1 MQAPVKRPA
10 AQPIEYR
17 RFRPEE
23 SDVLPRFFLQ
33 AGYMLPVTAQDA
45 GWGAWSKG
53 ELVGAL
59 ALSSI
64 QGLWLL
70 RGPEIVSGYRRRGVG
85 AALLD
90 LAIPEIRSLECYCAC
105 YSHLIHMYE
114 RVGFRAFPLGDAPPY
129 FAQQI
134 AIGRKTLSNLVLLKR
149 LPG

>member
-1 MQAPVKRPA
+1 MPVA
-10 AQPIEYR
+10 EPIEYR

-33 AGYMLPVTAQDA
+33 AGYMLPVTTQDT

-59 ALSSI
+59 ALSSME
-64 QGLWLL
+64 GSSLL

-90 LAIPEIRSLECYCAC
+90 LAIPEIRSFECYCAC
-105 YSHLIHMYE
+105 YAHLIPMYE
-114 RVGFRAFPLGDAPPY
+114 RVGFRVFPLEEAPAY
-129 FAQQI
+129 FARQM
-134 AIGRKTLSNLVLLKR
+134 AIGRKTQWNLVLLR
-149 LPG
+149 RVAD